1 MLTLHNKTKY
11 SMLDIHQSRE
21 GQSFISVIYSP
32 YSNTISMR
40 CFFKIQCK
48 IIQIKNKIIIE
59 NSLNG
64 IPSNKTMA
72 FLSSDS
78 RLEVHVK

>member
-48 IIQIKNKIIIE
+48 IIQLKNKIIIE
-59 NSLNG
+59 KQSEWNTIKQNHG
-64 IPSNKTMA
+64 I
-72 FLSSDS
+72 F
-78 RLEVHVK
+78 EF